1 LLQLVRTGEIG
12 MSASLESLMRQS
24 LADASASARFPGIL
38 SFLVIGAGAAI
49 AFTIWSSAA
58 IWALPDTPRWL
69 VSAVCYG
76 AFIVPVYLL
85 HRRFSFRSDAPHAH
99 ALPRY
104 VAVQLGSLAI
114 AAAFSFVAYGVMG
127 LPTMTAG
134 LLVICLT
141 SGVNFLVLRRWA
153 FLIR

>member
-1 LLQLVRTGEIG
+1 
-12 MSASLESLMRQS
+12 MSAALESLMRQS
-24 LADASASARFPGIL
+24 LAEASAPARFPGIV

-58 IWALPDTPRWL
+58 IWALPEVPRWV
-69 VSAVCYG
+69 VSAICYG
-76 AFIVPVYLL
+76 AFIVPVYML
-85 HRRFSFRSDAPHAH
+85 HRKFSFNSEAPHAH

-104 VAVQLGSLAI
+104 VAVQLASLAI
-114 AAAFSFVAYGVMG
+114 AAVFSFVAYSVMG
-127 LPTMTAG
+127 LPTMSAG

-153 FLIR
+153 FLIQ

>member
-1 LLQLVRTGEIG
+1 

-24 LADASASARFPGIL
+24 MTEAASPARFPGII
-38 SFLVIGAGAAI
+38 SFLLIGAGAAI

-58 IWALPDTPRWL
+58 IWALPEVPRWL

-85 HRRFSFRSDAPHAH
+85 HRRFSFQSDAPHAH

-104 VAVQLGSLAI
+104 IAVQLGSLAI
-114 AAAFSFVAYGVMG
+114 AALFSYVAYSVMG